1 MAHEGK
7 KELEAVSQIRD
18 FALLAVQMGDILGK
32 NVNDPEMKDWV
43 LPGFSTTTYSDKV
56 VGSILFMG
64 AMQKYFSFKMTV
76 MCGLPSVTLLGS
88 VEDWENIL
96 HRLDKLDI
104 LGDEPKQFATLLR
117 PVLRHMIRS
126 FTEPKSAE
134 VIDFWNKI
142 VHENSVGSGTDYLS
156 GWLTAFCFWDED
168 GNAKRIPSRTW
179 RKAHNGVLEDVVY
192 PTVDVDAVPAGHAS
206 VPVSV
211 DDNGDTYETTMV
223 AGSVG
228 IIATASPTAHELW
241 QKIIRGERLDEP
253 STLSI
258 RPGGLPI
265 RDTVQPVS
273 GWWMFKN

>member
-7 KELEAVSQIRD
+7 KELEAVSEIRD

-76 MCGLPSVTLLGS
+76 LCGLPSVTLLGQ

-96 HRLDKLDI
+96 HRLDKLDL

-142 VHENSVGSGTDYLS
+142 VHHNSMGSGTDYLS

-168 GNAKRIPSRTW
+168 GNAKRFQSW
-179 RKAHNGVLEDVVY
+179 KRKPNGVLEDVVY

-206 VPVSV
+206 VPVKV
-211 DDNGDTYETTMV
+211 DDNGDEYEANMV

-228 IIATASPTAHELW
+228 IVATSSPTAHESW

-258 RPGGLPI
+258 RPGAGLPI

>member
-7 KELEAVSQIRD
+7 KELEAVSEIRD

-32 NVNDPEMKDWV
+32 SVNDPELKDWI

-64 AMQKYFSFKMTV
+64 AMQKYFTFKMTV
-76 MCGLPSVTLLGS
+76 LCGLPSVTLLGS

-96 HRLDKLDI
+96 HRLDKLDL
-104 LGDEPKQFATLLR
+104 LGDEPKRFATMLR
-117 PVLRHMIRS
+117 PILRHMVRS

-142 VHENSVGSGTDYLS
+142 VHRNSVGSGTDYLS

-168 GNAKRIPSRTW
+168 GNAARLQSWKKPP
-179 RKAHNGVLEDVVY
+179 NGVLEDVMY

-206 VPVSV
+206 VPVKV
-211 DDNGDTYETTMV
+211 DDMGDEYEATMV

-228 IIATASPTAHELW
+228 IVATSSPTAHERREGPEVGPL
-241 QKIIRGERLDEP
+241 
-253 STLSI
+253 
-258 RPGGLPI
+258 I

-273 GWWMFKN
+273 GWWMSKN